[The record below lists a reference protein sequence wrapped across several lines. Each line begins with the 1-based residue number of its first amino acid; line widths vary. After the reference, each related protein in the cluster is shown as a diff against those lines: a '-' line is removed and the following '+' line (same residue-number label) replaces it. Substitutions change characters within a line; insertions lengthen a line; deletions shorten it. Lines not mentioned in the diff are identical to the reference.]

1 VTILD
6 LSAAAYHLD
15 AIGDQPTL
23 SASIAKLIV
32 AKSPLHAWSA
42 HPRLN
47 PDYKRDDDDRFDV
60 GTVTHSILLEGNW
73 DIVEV
78 CEFDSWRTKDAKAQA
93 EEARAAGKIPLLGKH
108 YDEVAA
114 MVHAVRM
121 QLPTLDVVP
130 DVFCDGKPEQ
140 AVVWEQDGVVCR
152 CLIDWLHDDYSAID
166 DLKTTSRSA
175 DPDAWT
181 KTMFGFGGDIQVAF
195 HRAGVKAATGVEPEF
210 RFLVAETTP
219 PFAVSVVSLDP
230 EALALAN
237 DRMNY
242 AVKLWR
248 ECLET
253 DSWPGYSSRVHYVS
267 TPGYLEYAWLEKEAR
282 EAA

>member
-6 LSAAAYHLD
+6 LSAAEYHAD
-15 AIGDQPTL
+15 RIGDQPTL

-47 PDYKRDDDDRFDV
+47 PDYRRDEDDRFDV
-60 GTVTHSILLEGNW
+60 GTVCHSILLEGNW

-114 MVHAVRM
+114 MVAAVRE
-121 QLPTLDVVP
+121 QLPYLNVDP
-130 DVFCDGKPEQ
+130 PVFVEGKPEQ
-140 AVVWEQDGVVCR
+140 AIVWQEGSVHCR
-152 CLIDWLHDDYSAID
+152 ALVDWLHDDYTTID

-195 HRAGVKAATGVEPEF
+195 HTRAVQVATGVTPDF
-210 RFLVAETTP
+210 RFVVVETAP

-253 DSWPGYSSRVHYVS
+253 GSWPGYSRRVHYVS